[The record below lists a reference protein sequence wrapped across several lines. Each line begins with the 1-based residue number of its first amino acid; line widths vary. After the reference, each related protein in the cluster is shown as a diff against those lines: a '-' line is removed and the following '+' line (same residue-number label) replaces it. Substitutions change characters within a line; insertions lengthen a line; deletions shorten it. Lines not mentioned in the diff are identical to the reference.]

1 MTTSIQQQHPSN
13 SQNMAPANGGA
24 APVNTLKLGVR
35 YLHPKFREVI
45 LESPL
50 MIDGHPSSDSF
61 YAVLNCGEGRLV
73 SAYNLGPESPN
84 QSKPCVGCG
93 KVTEPLD
100 FHPHRRKCKNCVR
113 AENRERKRDLRR
125 TAMFFQ
131 MMRLKEVL
139 SNIQMVVKSSPGA
152 EGRMLALAEKN
163 LSRSEFDKAMDEIIA
178 TPGA

>member
-1 MTTSIQQQHPSN
+1 MD
-13 SQNMAPANGGA
+13 PANGGS
-24 APVNTLKLGVR
+24 APVNTFKLGVR
-35 YLHPKFREVI
+35 YLHPTFREVI
-45 LESPL
+45 LKSPL
-50 MIDGHPSSDSF
+50 VIDGQPSADSF
-61 YAVLNCGEGRLV
+61 YAVLNCGEERLV

-84 QSKPCVGCG
+84 QSKLFAGCS
-93 KVTEPLD
+93 KVTAPLD

-131 MMRLKEVL
+131 MMRLQEVL
-139 SNIQMVVKSSPGA
+139 KKIQTVVDSSPGA
-152 EGRMLALAEKN
+152 ESRMLALAEKN

>member
-1 MTTSIQQQHPSN
+1 MNTPIQQQQPSN
-13 SQNMAPANGGA
+13 SQTMDPADGGA
-24 APVNTLKLGVR
+24 ALINTFKLGVR

-50 MIDGHPSSDSF
+50 MIDGRPSADSF

-84 QSKPCVGCG
+84 QSKPCAGCG

-125 TAMFFQ
+125 TAIFFQ

-139 SNIQMVVKSSPGA
+139 SKIQTVLKSSPGA
-152 EGRMLALAEKN
+152 ESRMLALAEKN
-163 LSRSEFDKAMDEIIA
+163 LSQSEFDKTMDEIIA
-178 TPGA
+178 TPGE